1 MEQLVALNAEMNRV
15 FVGFCAHLVV
25 SSSVRTQPTVR
36 KMKYVS
42 GVAE

>member
-1 MEQLVALNAEMNRV
+1 MEQLVALNAEMNRF